1 MQRINADRL
10 VRDLSAV
17 AADVDELVKST
28 AGNVD
33 EAIIEARKRIESS
46 LGAAKE
52 TLANARL
59 CAIEDAKNVAE
70 STDAYLRENV
80 WKAIGIAGSI
90 GLMFGAIVGLKS
102 GSGRAQRNRPN
113 SM

>member
-1 MQRINADRL
+1 MQRVNADRL
-10 VRDLSAV
+10 MRDLGAV

-28 AGNVD
+28 AGNAN
-33 EAIIEARKRIESS
+33 EAIVEARKRIESS

-52 TLANARL
+52 NLENARL
-59 CAIEDAKNVAE
+59 CAIEEAKNVAQ

-80 WKAIGIAGSI
+80 WKAMGVAGGI

-102 GSGRAQRNRPN
+102 GSSRTRHD
-113 SM
+113 

>member
-28 AGNVD
+28 AGNAD
-33 EAIIEARKRIESS
+33 EAIIEAGKRIESS
-46 LGAAKE
+46 LRAAKE
-52 TLANARL
+52 NLVNARI
-59 CAIEDAKNVAE
+59 CAIEDAKNAAQ
-70 STDAYLRENV
+70 STDAFLRENV

-90 GLMFGAIVGLKS
+90 GLMFGAIVGLRS
-102 GSGRAQRNRPN
+102 GSWRAQRNRTN